1 MGTDQK
7 LREESAQGSY
17 VPAMAPI
24 SLGDAR
30 QPSQQFRGTFCRA
43 CGSKRF
49 DHAGEGCP
57 RCGELLAST
66 VKDTTPLVG
75 RTVAFRSGLRQKTGP
90 VVADDGA
97 TVTVLVDGALVPVE
111 VHKVKEVPSRSEGA
125 VSSAAYRLV
134 LAANDSRRGHAGAVL
149 EQLPSLL
156 TTVAARRAFALAAFQ
171 RADGESIREYSS
183 LAPTEQSWLLMWLAH
198 NLGSSQTV
206 MEHLSQLPADRY
218 PDKVGVIAAHWAIAS
233 LEPARSVVVEHLKG
247 VSDDPL
253 AAVLLFLLG
262 EKAWKDVE
270 AVVAALPEIATGDGL
285 GSVELAKLRVLAGA
299 DAAGSLCVD
308 VLPPQASIAFALRH
322 GRWPGDDPF
331 EEGAGNT
338 ESSEAQ
344 RVLAEAILAAGESVM
359 DSLVD
364 AGLLGP
370 GFAAIATAS
379 TSDSAYL
386 GGRLAPE
393 RLSEEELEALGHDA
407 ERARRALVA
416 GEQPSGDGA
425 ASRLYVLLAGLR
437 SGETSVLAELAPL
450 VAEPHRAVA
459 LAVGRSLRDGK
470 VDVDA
475 LVDRSAW
482 PVLARCL
489 PNGKDLGA
497 AHPGVKRL
505 SEWWSLEQAEERL
518 LEWDW
523 DGAAV
528 AARECLR
535 TAEDEDT
542 RDEAL
547 NLLACALY
555 QQGNVEGARRAL
567 EEALA
572 GVDSPELIINYGIV
586 AGEDDKHAA
595 STELARLAVE
605 APTLELRLTAA
616 RRALALWSD
625 HVPGAGETDDPPASL
640 ISAMR
645 SLSVEPTG
653 LDEHAGIMRFLSWA
667 DDEWLGDKRH
677 TAGSPYADTVQHRFL
692 VARAGGL
699 EDALLALGEL
709 SGMYPEDEWLAKE
722 RAAMAESWV
731 QIMLSSEEALPGLG
745 MCGLEFMDSGMS
757 LDPRQQI
764 LLPVLSVREL
774 LLYMFND
781 EDNRGTPKL
790 ELLDR
795 LTTARKVLAANPA
808 LDADLYGGLIDETVD
823 RFALVSWRGWS
834 TESDAIVDAYNS
846 MLAQL
851 QGMFKWQ
858 VNRDAV
864 RRATDPM
871 LAALSD
877 MDRSIQRVLREGLK
891 DEKIAEGLRN
901 LAAHAREV
909 HQAVT
914 KLR

>member
-1 MGTDQK
+1 
-7 LREESAQGSY
+7 
-17 VPAMAPI
+17 VPAVTPI
-24 SLGDAR
+24 KPADGKRSTQLSGN
-30 QPSQQFRGTFCRA
+30 FCRA
-43 CGSKRF
+43 CGSL
-49 DHAGEGCP
+49 DQPGESCA
-57 RCGELLAST
+57 RCGEPLAST
-66 VKDTTPLVG
+66 AEDTAPLVG
-75 RTVAFRSGLRQKTGP
+75 RTVTFRSGLRQKTGL
-90 VVADDGA
+90 VVAEADEG
-97 TVTVLVDGALVPVE
+97 VTVLVDGAPMQLE
-111 VHKVKEVPSRSEGA
+111 MHKVKEAPSSAGS
-125 VSSAAYRLV
+125 VSSAAYRLI
-134 LAANDSRRGHAGAVL
+134 LAARDSDQVEAVS
-149 EQLPSLL
+149 QHVPPLL
-156 TTVAARRAFALAAFQ
+156 TTTAARRAFALAAFQ
-171 RADGESIREYSS
+171 RGDGKGIREHSR
-183 LAPTEQSWLLMWLAH
+183 LAKTEQTWLLMWLAH
-198 NLGSSQTV
+198 NLGASQGV
-206 MEHLSQLPADRY
+206 VDHLANLPPDGY
-218 PDKVGVIAAHWAIAS
+218 PDKVGVIAAHWAVAS
-233 LEPARSVVVEHLKG
+233 QEPARSVVLSHLKG
-247 VSDDPL
+247 VSGDPL
-253 AAVLLFLLG
+253 AEVLLFLLG
-262 EKAWKDVE
+262 ERSWSTTE
-270 AVVAALPEIATGDGL
+270 AVLPALPEAATGVLL
-285 GSVELAKLRVLAGA
+285 GTMPLAKLRVVAGA
-299 DAAGSLCVD
+299 DDPGSFCVD
-308 VLPPQASIAFALRH
+308 LLPPQASVAFALRH
-322 GRWPGDDPF
+322 GRWPGNDPF
-331 EEGAGNT
+331 SGGELP
-338 ESSEAQ
+338 SDAQ
-344 RVLAEAILAAGESVM
+344 RLLAEAILGAGESVM

-364 AGLLGP
+364 AGLLGS
-370 GFAAIATAS
+370 GFATIAAAGTKEP
-379 TSDSAYL
+379 AYL
-386 GGRLAPE
+386 QGRLAPDQ
-393 RLSEEELEALGHDA
+393 LSEQELDALAHDA
-407 ERARRALVA
+407 ERARRALIA
-416 GEQPSGDGA
+416 GEQPNGSA
-425 ASRLYVLLAGLR
+425 ASRPYILLAALR
-437 SGETSVLAELAPL
+437 SGDTSVLAELAPML
-450 VAEPHRAVA
+450 AEPHRALA
-459 LAVGRSLRDGK
+459 LAVGRSLRDGR
-470 VDVDA
+470 VDVEA

-489 PNGKDLGA
+489 PSGMELGT

-523 DGAAV
+523 DGAAG

-653 LDEHAGIMRFLSWA
+653 LDEHTGIMRFLSWA
-667 DDEWLGDKRH
+667 DDEWLADKRH
-677 TAGSPYADTVQHRFL
+677 TAGSPYASGVQHRFL

-709 SGMYPEDEWLAKE
+709 SGMYPEDEWLAQE
-722 RAAMAESWV
+722 RAAMAESWI

-745 MCGLEFMDSGMS
+745 MCGLKFMDSDMR
-757 LDPRQQI
+757 LDPRQQV

-795 LTTARKVLAANPA
+795 LTTARDVLAASPE
-808 LDADLYGGLIDETVD
+808 LDADLYGDLIDETVD
-823 RFALVSWRGWS
+823 RFALVCWRGWG

-846 MLAQL
+846 ILGQL
-851 QGMFKWQ
+851 QGMLKRQ

-864 RRATDPM
+864 RRATDPL
-871 LAALSD
+871 LAALNET
-877 MDRSIQRVLREGLK
+877 RRAIQRVLREGIK
-891 DEKIAEGLRN
+891 DDKIADGLRN
-901 LAAHAREV
+901 LATHATEV

-914 KLR
+914 RLR